1 MKHTDGLRKNDPKL
15 KLGSYT
21 HCVFGFMSR
30 ICYIFRDIKGVF
42 GRLSSS

>member
-1 MKHTDGLRKNDPKL
+1 MERTDGFRKNDPKL

-21 HCVFGFMSR
+21 HCVFRPMSR
-30 ICYIFRDIKGVF
+30 ICYIFRDIKGIF

>member
-21 HCVFGFMSR
+21 TLCFWVYVTDMLYFS
-30 ICYIFRDIKGVF
+30 
-42 GRLSSS
+42 